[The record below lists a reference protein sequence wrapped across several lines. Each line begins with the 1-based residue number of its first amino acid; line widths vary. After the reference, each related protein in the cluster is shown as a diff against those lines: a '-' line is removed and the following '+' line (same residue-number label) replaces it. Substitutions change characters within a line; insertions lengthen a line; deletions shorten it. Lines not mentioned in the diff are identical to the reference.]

1 MIIDGIDVIRN
12 CRLISTHLPTESKYK
27 LYEEN
32 GGTIYLLRGIKLIS
46 SFSQET
52 TSLDIDQAIW
62 SYLKARS
69 LRRRRKK

>member
-27 LYEEN
+27 LYEES
-32 GGTIYLLRGIKLIS
+32 GGTIHLLRGIKLIS
-46 SFSQET
+46 SFSQKV

-62 SYLKARS
+62 FYLKARV
-69 LRRRRKK
+69 LHRRKK